1 MAMTNERI
9 GGKESLLKVAA
20 IQIEPQI
27 GDLKGNR
34 EKLIHK
40 VNNAF
45 NQGWDL
51 STDEGYEKY
60 LEYCILYC

>member
-45 NQGWDL
+45 NWKQRFKIQPN
-51 STDEGYEKY
+51 SSV
-60 LEYCILYC
+60 

>member
-20 IQIEPQI
+20 IQMEPQI

-45 NQGWDL
+45 NKGANLIVTHECGSADRK
-51 STDEGYEKY
+51 SVV
-60 LEYCILYC
+60 